1 MHWMVCSVCYLGCMV
16 VNINVLFAQWRITER
31 DYFQV
36 LLLGILSG
44 MEPTI
49 QYLFSD
55 RDAVKA
61 TFHILVNTYFPNFR
75 LALLIVLRALVDL
88 LYLVFFNNFL
98 VFNFPFHLLP
108 IFRTFHKF
116 SYCKL
121 NHSWIHS
128 NLNYFATNLVK
139 LFLAIE

>member
-55 RDAVKA
+55 IDAVKA